1 MGAAPHLERASAP
14 GAPEELA
21 NGFADAEERQTA
33 SMDKIREAT
42 TQLGRGAS
50 LLTPD
55 MSSSAGVEQRG
66 ELPPEAQSPH
76 SRCAYFWLLH
86 PIYHQQALK
95 CQSASPFL
103 PLCAGKRLWSQ
114 ASGVTTSVLC
124 LQDSAIFPLLKYAVL
139 GLASECWVHLK
150 LLHGPQ

>member
-1 MGAAPHLERASAP
+1 MRFPAIRLSCITLLPAAKASTRSVGAAPHLERASAP
-14 GAPEELA
+14 GAPEELD

-76 SRCAYFWLLH
+76 SRWAHFWLVH
-86 PIYHQQALK
+86 HQQASLL
-95 CQSASPFL
+95 QSNASPCKPFL
-103 PLCAGKRLWSQ
+103 PSLC
-114 ASGVTTSVLC
+114 
-124 LQDSAIFPLLKYAVL
+124 
-139 GLASECWVHLK
+139 
-150 LLHGPQ
+150 